1 MGNEEYKEIMC
12 ELYKFLRDKIS
23 ISLGEYLN
31 DEQKEKLFSFEPENN
46 IVIDNEFN
54 KIIKYSFDDDK
65 IHISDE
71 FLTPEYIEKIK
82 SKNPD
87 FNIDDLK
94 NKINAE
100 DPKVLLEELIIFSS
114 ELKIQE
120 KDIIK
125 SLFIQEILKMLIM
138 GKEMDPKEEVIISGT
153 IELLAHNIGSQNGFL
168 VSTPKKILGELEVA
182 ISLKRELEDKFEEI
196 VLSGSIL
203 ERLSRIENKG
213 LLDKID
219 ELTDNRK
226 IIESTQNL
234 NNVIDSI
241 ANMAKEME
249 NEVKIKKEEVE
260 DIVNIDETTE
270 FENVNNTNKGIKTSE
285 VSKEEKSFENI
296 VENKDVS
303 EEMQAKEAAE
313 KNKKSDRKA
322 IFYVIGFIVI
332 VLLGILVG
340 WLLFK
345 FK

>member
-1 MGNEEYKEIMC
+1 MGNEEYKEIMS

-23 ISLGEYLN
+23 LSLATYLS

-54 KIIKYSFDDDK
+54 KIIKYSFDDNK
-65 IHISDE
+65 IHICDE
-71 FLTPEYIEKIK
+71 FLTTEYIEKTK

-87 FNIDDLK
+87 FNIDEFK
-94 NKINAE
+94 NKINNE
-100 DPKVLLEELIIFSS
+100 NPKIFLEELIVFSN

-125 SLFIQEILKMLIM
+125 SLYIQEILKMLVN
-138 GKEMDPKEEVIISGT
+138 GREMNPKEEVIMCGT
-153 IELLAHNIGSQNGFL
+153 IELLAHTLGNQNGFL
-168 VSTPKKILGELEVA
+168 VSTPKKLLGELEVA

-196 VLSGSIL
+196 VLGGNIL
-203 ERLSRIENKG
+203 DHLSRIENKG

-249 NEVKIKKEEVE
+249 DEAKKEEKIETKVEVEEIVNIDKTIVTEETPIEKEKVEPIQKVKEEKSIINENKIENTKAIIKKEEV
-260 DIVNIDETTE
+260 
-270 FENVNNTNKGIKTSE
+270 K
-285 VSKEEKSFENI
+285 SK
-296 VENKDVS
+296 
-303 EEMQAKEAAE
+303 
-313 KNKKSDRKA
+313 KNP
-322 IFYVIGFIVI
+322 IFYIIGFIVI

>member
-65 IHISDE
+65 IHVSDE
-71 FLTPEYIEKIK
+71 FLTPEYIDKIK

-153 IELLAHNIGSQNGFL
+153 IELLGHNIGNQNGFL

-241 ANMAKEME
+241 ANMTKEME
-249 NEVKIKKEEVE
+249 NEVQEKEKVE
-260 DIVNIDETTE
+260 EIVDIDKTMAI
-270 FENVNNTNKGIKTSE
+270 ENVSDINKEIEISKG
-285 VSKEEKSFENI
+285 SKEEKVFENI
-296 VENKDVS
+296 VENKNVS
-303 EEMQAKEAAE
+303 EETLAKDVVE
-313 KNKKSDRKA
+313 KKKKSDRKV

-332 VLLGILVG
+332 IALGILVG

>member
-125 SLFIQEILKMLIM
+125 SLFIQEILKMLTM
-138 GKEMDPKEEVIISGT
+138 GKEMDPKEEVVMCGA
-153 IELLAHNIGSQNGFL
+153 IELLAHNIGNQNGFL

-182 ISLKRELEDKFEEI
+182 ISLKRELEDRFEEI
-196 VLSGSIL
+196 VLSGNIL
-203 ERLSRIENKG
+203 EHLSRIENKG

-249 NEVKIKKEEVE
+249 NEVNEKQVEKIVDIDKTIALEDVAEEKKVESIYETKEKKTVIEESKTQESKEIVKKE
-260 DIVNIDETTE
+260 DRS
-270 FENVNNTNKGIKTSE
+270 NK
-285 VSKEEKSFENI
+285 N
-296 VENKDVS
+296 
-303 EEMQAKEAAE
+303 
-313 KNKKSDRKA
+313 A
-322 IFYVIGFIVI
+322 IFYVIGFITI
-332 VLLGILVG
+332 VLLGMLVG

>member
-23 ISLGEYLN
+23 ISLGEYLSN
-31 DEQKEKLFSFEPENN
+31 DQKEKLFSFEVENN

-54 KIIKYSFDDDK
+54 KIIKHSFDDDK
-65 IHISDE
+65 IHISNE
-71 FLTPEYIEKIK
+71 FLTPEYIEKMK

-87 FNIDDLK
+87 FDIEDFK
-94 NKINAE
+94 NRVNAE
-100 DPKVLLEELIIFSS
+100 DPKILLEELVVFSN

-138 GKEMDPKEEVIISGT
+138 NRDMDSKEEVIICGT
-153 IELLAHNIGSQNGFL
+153 IELLAHNLGNQNGFL
-168 VSTPKKILGELEVA
+168 VSTPKKLLGELEVA
-182 ISLKRELEDKFEEI
+182 ISLKRELENKFEEI
-196 VLSGSIL
+196 VFGGNIL
-203 ERLSRIENKG
+203 DYLSRIENKG

-234 NNVIDSI
+234 DNVIDSI

-249 NEVKIKKEEVE
+249 NEVQEVESEIQKTPEVEEIVDIDKTITIENKILKEEEKAIEVKGEPKELEPKEEVK
-260 DIVNIDETTE
+260 
-270 FENVNNTNKGIKTSE
+270 ENAI
-285 VSKEEKSFENI
+285 
-296 VENKDVS
+296 
-303 EEMQAKEAAE
+303 AK
-313 KNKKSDRKA
+313 KNPSNKK
-322 IFYVIGFIVI
+322 VILPIIVMLLTI
-332 VLLGILVG
+332 LLGILVG